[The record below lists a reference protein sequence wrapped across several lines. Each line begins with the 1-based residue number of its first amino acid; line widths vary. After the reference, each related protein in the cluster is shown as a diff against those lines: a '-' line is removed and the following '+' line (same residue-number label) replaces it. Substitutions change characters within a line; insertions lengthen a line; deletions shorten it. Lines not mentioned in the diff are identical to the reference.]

1 MAKRAVTHAVAIA
14 VLSLSLMGASCQ
26 PQPQEGPDEFRI
38 ALRQIKAEHMA
49 KCEGL
54 GETPENSTGDL
65 LQDFANLASISAA
78 CRARH
83 DTLVDYLGPVVE
95 KAKQA
100 Q

>member
-1 MAKRAVTHAVAIA
+1 MAKRAITYAVAIA

-26 PQPQEGPDEFRI
+26 PQPAPDEFRI
-38 ALRQIKAEHMA
+38 ALRQIKAEHLA
-49 KCEGL
+49 KCERL
-54 GETPENSTGDL
+54 DETPENSTGDL